1 LQRNKKPLS
10 RGFLLRAIWVCGVER
25 LPWAKGQDQ
34 VSRLRGCAEE
44 TLMKQWTI
52 SYLDK
57 DGVQQSRTLDAE
69 QRPSEEEVARRL
81 RPILF
86 PVADELDLNDLE
98 GRTSDPTVKSLR
110 DQNSVQIL
118 SITEAN

>member
-1 LQRNKKPLS
+1 
-10 RGFLLRAIWVCGVER
+10 
-25 LPWAKGQDQ
+25 
-34 VSRLRGCAEE
+34 
-44 TLMKQWTI
+44 MKQWTI

>member
-1 LQRNKKPLS
+1 
-10 RGFLLRAIWVCGVER
+10 
-25 LPWAKGQDQ
+25 
-34 VSRLRGCAEE
+34 
-44 TLMKQWTI
+44 MKQWTI

-57 DGVQQSRTLDAE
+57 DGVQQSLDLDAE

-98 GRTSDPTVKSLR
+98 GRTAEPTVKSLK
-110 DQNSVQIL
+110 DQNAVAII
-118 SITEAN
+118 SITEAF

>member
-1 LQRNKKPLS
+1 
-10 RGFLLRAIWVCGVER
+10 
-25 LPWAKGQDQ
+25 
-34 VSRLRGCAEE
+34 
-44 TLMKQWTI
+44 MKQWTI

-57 DGVQQSRTLDAE
+57 DGVQQSLDLDAE

-98 GRTSDPTVKSLR
+98 GRTAEPTVKSLK
-110 DQNSVQIL
+110 DQNAVEII
-118 SITEAN
+118 SITEAS

>member
-1 LQRNKKPLS
+1 
-10 RGFLLRAIWVCGVER
+10 
-25 LPWAKGQDQ
+25 
-34 VSRLRGCAEE
+34 
-44 TLMKQWTI
+44 MKQWTI

-57 DGVQQSRTLDAE
+57 DGVQQSLDLDAE

-98 GRTSDPTVKSLR
+98 GRTADPTVKSLK
-110 DQNSVQIL
+110 DQNAVEII
-118 SITEAN
+118 SINEAR